1 MLTETVYAGRSNTFS
16 LRLTRGGV
24 PENLMAVNKYELIIE
39 GLRTI
44 DNQSLFIEKDDG
56 IVEMDVADDM
66 TADDVGSYRA
76 HLVTYDPVNHTGVR
90 WPTFKL
96 KIKG

>member
-1 MLTETVYAGRSNTFS
+1 MITETIYAGRSNTFS

-24 PENLMAVNKYELIIE
+24 PENLMAVNRYELVIE

-56 IVEMDVADDM
+56 IVEMDIG
-66 TADDVGSYRA
+66 DVLLPVEASSYRA
-76 HLVTYDPVNHTGVR
+76 HLVTFDPVNATGVR

-96 KIKG
+96 KVKA